1 MGSLIKKLLAWIRS
15 LLGLEASPLRSRL
28 PGPPPAE
35 GLQGLQAS
43 PSPSSSPIAERPP
56 AQKSPKPSVSSNPGG
71 DPAPDKGLSPRLRR
85 NLYQAFC
92 QLDRGDAWVDLAPL
106 GNALRTVDK
115 SFSAQQYGFARLS
128 ELLEAA
134 PDLISFD
141 RPHNQARLHQPADM
155 KTLLCETFR
164 SVSASNDWAHLS
176 SLKLELNKR
185 CPQFSVQKYG
195 FEKFKNFLAAHPDLI
210 ELQRDESVYPP
221 QYYARLKQGTA
232 APALT
237 PDAAPARRSPPP
249 VRRVGAGGD
258 RPRRSVM
265 PLYHY
270 AFIPNQEES
279 YRRLASLALEE
290 QWFFGTTPPS
300 AFSYPILKNY
310 LEYTFVRLQHEGK
323 VAVSADGRYSTF
335 NTGLV
340 DRKYEPIYPLLG
352 RDQLGRQQDWYL
364 IGFCIPGQGGEGK
377 TLVANFDLLPSTANY
392 FDRPEDMFYDVHSGL
407 PQVDW
412 RHILQDNSDR
422 LPLAFLQAHGPRQ
435 FVPKAV
441 HNLSKEAVDEYKQDF
456 ADALAADSL
465 AYGTMVAQCDRALR
479 FALLK
484 TQLNYKTAVPYY
496 NPRKNCLQ
504 LLLPL
509 DLMSTGTVDC
519 ALVVDRPSVAQR
531 YVGHTIL
538 PLGWVYSNARLICRL
553 ETHWLTPQESGGEF
567 DAEPDEDDDEDG

>member
-15 LLGLEASPLRSRL
+15 LLGIEASL
-28 PGPPPAE
+28 PPTPSLPSPPTAE
-35 GLQGLQAS
+35 DRQKS
-43 PSPSSSPIAERPP
+43 PSPLPGQIADRPP
-56 AQKSPKPSVSSNPGG
+56 ATAQKNPKPSLPNQSTATEKRLSS
-71 DPAPDKGLSPRLRR
+71 RLRR
-85 NLYQAFC
+85 IIYQAFY
-92 QLDRGDAWVDLAPL
+92 QLDRGEAWVDLAPL

-115 SFSAQQYGFARLS
+115 SFSAQKHGFARLS
-128 ELLEAA
+128 ELLDAA
-134 PDLISFD
+134 PDLVSVD
-141 RPHNQARLHQPADM
+141 RPNNQARLHQPADM
-155 KTLLCETFR
+155 KTLLCETFGG
-164 SVSASNDWAHLS
+164 VSASNDWTHLS
-176 SLKLELNKR
+176 SLKVELNKR

-195 FEKFKNFLAAHPDLI
+195 FEKFKNFLSAHPDLI
-210 ELQRDESVYPP
+210 DLQRDESVYPP
-221 QYYARLKQGTA
+221 QYYARLREGTA
-232 APALT
+232 APQPPAQGAT
-237 PDAAPARRSPPP
+237 PARKSPPP
-249 VRRVGAGGD
+249 VRKAGSGAD
-258 RPRRSVM
+258 RPKRSVM

-270 AFIPNQEES
+270 AFIPIPEES

-290 QWFFGTTPPS
+290 QWFFGSAPPS
-300 AFSYPILKNY
+300 YFSYPILKNY

-323 VAVSADGRYSTF
+323 VAISADGKYSTF

-352 RDQLGRQQDWYL
+352 RDQRGRQQEWYL
-364 IGFCIPGQGGEGK
+364 IGFCIPGQGSEGK
-377 TLVANFDLLPSTANY
+377 TLVANFDPLPSTANY
-392 FDRPEDMFYDVHSGL
+392 FDRPEEMFYDVHSGL

-435 FVPKAV
+435 FVPTAV
-441 HNLSKEAVDEYKQDF
+441 HNLSREAVDEYKQDF
-456 ADALAADSL
+456 ADALDADSL

-509 DLMSTGTVDC
+509 DLMSMGTVDC
-519 ALVVDRPSVAQR
+519 ALVVDRPSTAQR

-538 PLGWVYSNARLICRL
+538 PLGWVYSNARLVCRL

-567 DAEPDEDDDEDG
+567 DAEPEDDDDDDG